1 MKSIS
6 YLGNASFEECE
17 FEMEQSMVREQLS
30 GRVLSDA
37 EVLCDAEKRTEVLQC
52 LVTVLYRMMF
62 VNYDMTIINTFHWCI
77 FNLLIK

>member
-6 YLGNASFEECE
+6 YLGNASFEESE

-52 LVTVLYRMMF
+52 LVTVF
-62 VNYDMTIINTFHWCI
+62 
-77 FNLLIK
+77 